1 MNRRTFN
8 EREAAIQEV
17 AAHFTTNY
25 DAMKWLNS
33 PLESNGKA
41 PKDLIFDNDFDSFYD
56 GLDKLED

>member
-8 EREAAIQEV
+8 DREAAMHEV
-17 AAHFTTNY
+17 AAHFNNNY

-41 PKDLIFDNDFDSFYD
+41 PKDFILENDFGSFYD
-56 GLDKLED
+56 GLEKIED